1 MPCMSR
7 NLKIKCFLNNS
18 NTCFCMKIKQDFLYP
33 SLLFFSVN
41 GCEVERDFQW
51 KWNEKSSVKYLLKTC
66 WGKSMNEFESLKIT
80 IFLS

>member
-1 MPCMSR
+1 MSR

-41 GCEVERDFQW
+41 GCEVERDFQ
-51 KWNEKSSVKYLLKTC
+51 
-66 WGKSMNEFESLKIT
+66 
-80 IFLS
+80 